1 MIQLVKHFGVSF
13 GPETSEVKFFSENV
27 YIERFS
33 KKKHKKK
40 HNQIKPSKKTNKP
53 LHAGNNEYKK
63 KYSRKA

>member
-27 YIERFS
+27 YIERFW
-33 KKKHKKK
+33 KKNKKN
-40 HNQIKPSKKTNKP
+40 NQIKPSKKTNKP
-53 LHAGNNEYKK
+53 LHAGNNENKK